1 MEKQLTGVELI
12 AKERER
18 QIKLGYDSQHDREHQ
33 PMDLVCAADAYICS
47 AEGFAAPQ
55 GYSTWPWD
63 YHDFKPKTMREDL
76 IRAGALIAAAL
87 DRLNEQTW
95 WQQYTCK

>member
-55 GYSTWPWD
+55 GYSTWPWAQEEVD
-63 YHDFKPKTMREDL
+63 
-76 IRAGALIAAAL
+76 ALQKKWKEYEEKRKKLHA
-87 DRLNEQTW
+87 
-95 WQQYTCK
+95 